1 MGLFWLLVLVP
12 LFRYSVV
19 VRTRNILKGA
29 TIMTKKI
36 CDIQE
41 LSSYLKIS
49 VSEIRKLVRSKRIP
63 HFRIGNRLKFDLVKI
78 NSWVEDLEAQEGKN
92 LLFF

>member
-1 MGLFWLLVLVP
+1 
-12 LFRYSVV
+12 
-19 VRTRNILKGA
+19 
-29 TIMTKKI
+29 MTKKI

-78 NSWVEDLEAQEGKN
+78 NSWVEELEAQEGKN
-92 LLFF
+92 LLFFQEKRAKYDIIILDNY